1 MGRGCPAGH
10 ECCEKVEP
18 PSQCLPVPPASWT
31 GCLWLCQEPGDAH
44 RVLESWQ
51 HPGHPAS
58 PLGLLCSPDG
68 FRACVSLRSE
78 PPFQAEQGFVWRE
91 QRNMKGQK

>member
-58 PLGLLCSPDG
+58 PLGLLCSPMDSERASVYEVSPL
-68 FRACVSLRSE
+68 FRLSRALCGE
-78 PPFQAEQGFVWRE
+78 
-91 QRNMKGQK
+91 NKGT